1 MKAWGWGNSLRERE
15 GGGHQPV
22 LFMASAHIPLTPTLF
37 TSIPG
42 AKHTAQARAHLQTHS
57 SEDSHDR
64 FNPIRLTVL
73 VNALTAGFRGDQLH
87 KNKTKQTHKSPVGSC
102 RVLYRTPQGRCWAE
116 VQQLRLRINQLK
128 SEKSVK
134 KGLRKSDLR
143 RLEDIV
149 IQESQAG
156 WL

>member
-22 LFMASAHIPLTPTLF
+22 RFMASAHIPLTPTLF

-116 VQQLRLRINQLK
+116 VQQLT
-128 SEKSVK
+128 
-134 KGLRKSDLR
+134 GTG
-143 RLEDIV
+143 
-149 IQESQAG
+149 IQIHTHIREQDTETERVTHTERETQTH
-156 WL
+156 